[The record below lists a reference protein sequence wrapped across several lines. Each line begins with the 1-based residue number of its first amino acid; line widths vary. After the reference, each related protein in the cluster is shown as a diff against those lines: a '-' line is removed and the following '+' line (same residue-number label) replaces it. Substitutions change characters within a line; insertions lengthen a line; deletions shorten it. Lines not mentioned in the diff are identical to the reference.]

1 MGGEKKAPRAN
12 AGSETATTGVW
23 YAVEVM
29 SLLVEE
35 GDGNWD
41 QNGHLKLGDLA
52 AELDGNSVG
61 GREPVASED
70 LHVRIR
76 S

>member
-1 MGGEKKAPRAN
+1 MQGLKLDDRRLK
-12 AGSETATTGVW
+12 VHF
-23 YAVEVM
+23 VEACL
-29 SLLVEE
+29 SLVEE

-61 GREPVASED
+61 RQGTCSQ
-70 LHVRIR
+70 
-76 S
+76 